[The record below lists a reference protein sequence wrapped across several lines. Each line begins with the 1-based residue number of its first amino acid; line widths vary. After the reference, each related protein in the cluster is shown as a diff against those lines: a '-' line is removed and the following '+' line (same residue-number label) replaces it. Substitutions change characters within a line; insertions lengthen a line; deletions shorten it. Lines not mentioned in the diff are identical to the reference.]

1 LPDVTRRIDED
12 FRSDAAAQP
21 VARPVTGTVARGAA
35 VGAPGTS
42 RGADDRE
49 GPPSSSTAK
58 WTPHVHGVAPEG
70 GARGR
75 APRPRFSAT
84 LALWASGAPCED
96 QPSITGPDELRDSL
110 LCQVGS
116 LDHIPRSGVAS
127 HEIGSLGLEHRLA
140 FMLSL
145 VDGVSTVAEVVDVCG
160 LDELEALALL
170 ADLGEQGLVAFF
182 RPRA

>member
-1 LPDVTRRIDED
+1 MPDVTRRIDED
-12 FRSDAAAQP
+12 FRSDATAEP
-21 VARPVTGTVARGAA
+21 VARPVTGTVARAA
-35 VGAPGTS
+35 APS
-42 RGADDRE
+42 
-49 GPPSSSTAK
+49 PTAK

-70 GARGR
+70 GVHGR
-75 APRPRFSAT
+75 APRPRFPAT
-84 LALWASGAPCED
+84 LALWASGAPGDD
-96 QPSITGPDELRDSL
+96 QPAITGPDELREGF

-145 VDGVSTVAEVVDVCG
+145 VDGVSTVAEVVDACG
-160 LDELEALALL
+160 LDELEALAIL

-182 RPRA
+182 RPRT